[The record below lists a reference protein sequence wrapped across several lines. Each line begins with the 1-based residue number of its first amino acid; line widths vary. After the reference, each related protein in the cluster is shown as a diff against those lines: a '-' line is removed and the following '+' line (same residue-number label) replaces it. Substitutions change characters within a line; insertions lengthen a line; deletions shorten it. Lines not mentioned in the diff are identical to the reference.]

1 MQCPPRGASGGAPD
15 PIEEGE
21 GLWDS
26 MGLLGGLQHP
36 WIWGCSAGAPVRSC
50 CEMGGQKLKEHVDMG
65 GMGSPL
71 CRAGGSQ
78 SGGLGVA
85 SSKAPAE
92 CILPLHRAA
101 IPVGPIGAAQPC
113 DCEFCVSQPHGS
125 GGRGGA
131 PVHPHPPS
139 RSPTSVSAISHVAL
153 GGVLGKRGGT
163 TPQ

>member
-1 MQCPPRGASGGAPD
+1 
-15 PIEEGE
+15 
-21 GLWDS
+21 
-26 MGLLGGLQHP
+26 
-36 WIWGCSAGAPVRSC
+36 
-50 CEMGGQKLKEHVDMG
+50 MGGQKLKEHVDMG

-101 IPVGPIGAAQPC
+101 IPVGPVGAAQPC

-125 GGRGGA
+125 GGGGGSC
-131 PVHPHPPS
+131 PPPPTLPQPHVCFCHQPCG
-139 RSPTSVSAISHVAL
+139 TGGGL
-153 GGVLGKRGGT
+153 GERGGT